1 MADPLLNALHYLCHH
16 YGQPRSVNCLLE
28 GLPLQDGLLSPHLLP
43 RAAHNAGFQAE
54 EARLSLPQLSPLL
67 LPVIALLDSN
77 RACVLLDIDQ
87 EKQRAEVAHPCQQSY
102 DPRESNAS
110 EKSDAPEKSWMSFDE
125 LEQQFLNRVFLLKMP
140 FQFDARAETAADCD
154 NANTAQVKP
163 TNSATSPQT
172 TSHSSQAWFW
182 QTLWQSKPLYRDVL
196 IASALLNVFALAI
209 PLFTRLIYDKVV
221 PNQAF
226 DTLWVLTSGIVVIFG
241 FDFLLKY
248 LRSYFIDIASK
259 KSDILLSAAIYRKVM
274 GLKLAARPP
283 SVGAFTRHLQ
293 EFESVREFF
302 TSATITALI
311 DLPFAL
317 LFLLVIY
324 TIAAPVVVIPIAAI
338 IILAIY
344 SMLIQRPLQK
354 AIEEGSQL
362 AAQKHA
368 NLVESV
374 AGLETVKLFNS
385 QPQYQYRWE
394 QAVAHMANW
403 GVKSRRLTD
412 SVHNLASL
420 TQQCVSVG
428 VIIYGV
434 YLIAAGAL
442 SVGGLIAV
450 SMLTSRAIGP
460 MVQLSQLSTRYHQ
473 AKSAIAIL
481 SDIMAMPDETR
492 PQQTTEHAKP
502 LSGDIQCDNLT
513 FTYPH
518 AETPA
523 LQSVSLTIKPGEK
536 VAVIGKIGSG
546 KTTLQRLLMG
556 LYQPSS
562 GAIRF
567 DNTDINQFHPHSLRQ
582 QVGCVPQDNA
592 LFFGSIR
599 DNITLGSPQ
608 ASDEDI
614 DKACRH
620 AGVNL
625 FTQHEPSGLNRQ
637 VGEGGQYLSG
647 GQRQA
652 VTIARAMLNQPKVL
666 VFDEPTSQ
674 MDSQLER
681 HIKRTLKSF
690 DKQHTLILFTHK
702 TSMLECVDRLIVLD
716 KGHVVADGEKDTVL
730 QKLRNGSG

>member
-1 MADPLLNALHYLCHH
+1 MADPLLNALHYLCQH
-16 YGQPRSVNCLLE
+16 YGQPHSVKSLLE
-28 GLPLQDGLLSPHLLP
+28 GLPLQDGQLSPHLLP
-43 RAAHNAGFQAE
+43 RAARNAGFQAE
-54 EARLSLPQLSPLL
+54 EATLSLLQLSPLL
-67 LPVIALLDSN
+67 LPVIALLDSD

-87 EKQRAEVAHPCQQSY
+87 EKQRAEIALPCELAMEGKDQ
-102 DPRESNAS
+102 DTETTGVESTTTN
-110 EKSDAPEKSWMSFDE
+110 KSWISFDE
-125 LEQQFLNRVFLLKMP
+125 LEQQFLNRVFLLKLP
-140 FQFDARAETAADCD
+140 FQFDARSQQA
-154 NANTAQVKP
+154 
-163 TNSATSPQT
+163 ATSANPHANQD
-172 TSHSSQAWFW
+172 SDHIPPRSISGASQAWFW

-226 DTLWVLTSGIVVIFG
+226 DTLWVLTSGMVIIFG
-241 FDFLLKY
+241 FDVLLKY

-259 KSDILLSAAIYRKVM
+259 KSDILLSADIYRKVM

-302 TSATITALI
+302 TSATIASLI

-324 TIAAPVVVIPIAAI
+324 SIAGPLVAIPLIAI
-338 IILAIY
+338 TLLALY
-344 SMLIQRPLQK
+344 SLLVQRPLRK

-385 QPQYQYRWE
+385 QPQYQHRWE
-394 QAVAHMANW
+394 QAVTHMANW
-403 GVKSRRLTD
+403 GVQSRRLTD
-412 SVHNLASL
+412 SVHNLAGL

-428 VIIYGV
+428 VIIFGV
-434 YLIAAGAL
+434 YLIAAGQL
-442 SVGGLIAV
+442 TVGGLIAV

-481 SDIMAMPDETR
+481 SDIMAMPDEIR
-492 PQQTTEHAKP
+492 PSQQTDRTQP
-502 LSGDIQCDNLT
+502 LNGHIKCDNLT
-513 FTYPH
+513 FTYPN

-523 LQSVSLTIKPGEK
+523 LKSLSLVIRPGEK

-567 DNTDINQFHPHSLRQ
+567 NNTDINQYHPHTLRQ
-582 QVGCVPQDNA
+582 QIGCVPQDNA

-608 ASDEDI
+608 ASDAEI
-614 DKACRH
+614 DQACH
-620 AGVNL
+620 QAGVHL
-625 FTQHEPSGLNRQ
+625 FTQQEPSGLNRQ
-637 VGEGGQYLSG
+637 VGESGQYLSG
-647 GQRQA
+647 GQKQA
-652 VTIARAMLNQPKVL
+652 VTIARALLNQPKL
-666 VFDEPTSQ
+666 LIFDEPTSQ
-674 MDSQLER
+674 MDNRSEQ
-681 HIKRTLKSF
+681 HIKHTLKTL
-690 DKQHTLILFTHK
+690 DEQHTLILFTHK

-716 KGHVVADGEKDTVL
+716 QGHVIADGEKEAVL
-730 QKLRNGSG
+730 QQLKKL

>member
-1 MADPLLNALHYLCHH
+1 MADPLLSALHYLCQH
-16 YGQPRSVNCLLE
+16 YGHPHSVKSLLE
-28 GLPLQDGLLSPHLLP
+28 GLPLQDGQLSPHLLP
-43 RAAHNAGFQAE
+43 RAASNAGFQAE
-54 EARLSLPQLSPLL
+54 EATLSLPQLSPLL

-87 EKQRAEVAHPCQQSY
+87 EKQRAEIALPCTSAKKNTAQ
-102 DPRESNAS
+102 DTETAEIESTAT
-110 EKSDAPEKSWMSFDE
+110 DKSWVSFNE
-125 LEQQFLNRVFLLKMP
+125 LEQQFLNRVFLLKLP
-140 FQFDARAETAADCD
+140 FQFDARSE
-154 NANTAQVKP
+154 Q
-163 TNSATSPQT
+163 ATSYANVHASK
-172 TSHSSQAWFW
+172 TSDHIPPHSTSGASQAWFW

-226 DTLWVLTSGIVVIFG
+226 DTLWVLTSGMVIIFS
-241 FDFLLKY
+241 FDVLLKY

-259 KSDILLSAAIYRKVM
+259 KSDILLSADIYRKVM

-302 TSATITALI
+302 TSATITSLI

-324 TIAAPVVVIPIAAI
+324 SIAGPLVVIPIIAI
-338 IILAIY
+338 TLLALY
-344 SMLIQRPLQK
+344 SLLVQRPLRK

-412 SVHNLASL
+412 SVHNLAGLS
-420 TQQCVSVG
+420 QQCVSVG
-428 VIIYGV
+428 VIIFGV
-434 YLIAAGAL
+434 YLIAAGQL
-442 SVGGLIAV
+442 TVGGLIAV

-473 AKSAIAIL
+473 AKSAITIL
-481 SDIMAMPDETR
+481 SDIMAMPDEIR
-492 PQQTTEHAKP
+492 PSQQTDHAQP
-502 LSGDIQCDNLT
+502 LNGNVRCDNLT
-513 FTYPH
+513 FSYPN

-523 LQSVSLTIKPGEK
+523 LKSVSLTIKSGEK
-536 VAVIGKIGSG
+536 VAIIGKVGSG

-567 DNTDINQFHPHSLRQ
+567 DNTDINQYHPHTLRQ
-582 QVGCVPQDNA
+582 QIGCVPQDNA

-608 ASDEDI
+608 ASDDDI
-614 DKACRH
+614 DQACLQ
-620 AGVNL
+620 AGVHL
-625 FTQHEPSGLNRQ
+625 FTQQEPSGINRQ

-647 GQRQA
+647 GQKQA
-652 VTIARAMLNQPKVL
+652 VTIARALINQPKL
-666 VFDEPTSQ
+666 LIFDEPTSQ
-674 MDSQLER
+674 MDNRSEQHL
-681 HIKRTLKSF
+681 KQTLQSLGN
-690 DKQHTLILFTHK
+690 QHTLILFTHK
-702 TSMLECVDRLIVLD
+702 TSMLECIDRLIVLD
-716 KGHVVADGEKDTVL
+716 QGHVIADGEKESVL
-730 QKLRNGSG
+730 QQLK

>member
-1 MADPLLNALHYLCHH
+1 
-16 YGQPRSVNCLLE
+16 
-28 GLPLQDGLLSPHLLP
+28 
-43 RAAHNAGFQAE
+43 
-54 EARLSLPQLSPLL
+54 
-67 LPVIALLDSN
+67 
-77 RACVLLDIDQ
+77 
-87 EKQRAEVAHPCQQSY
+87 
-102 DPRESNAS
+102 
-110 EKSDAPEKSWMSFDE
+110 MSFDE
-125 LEQQFLNRVFLLKMP
+125 LEQQFINRVFLLKMP
-140 FQFDARAETAADCD
+140 FQFDARAESAVDAA
-154 NANTAQVKP
+154 NANKAQVKP
-163 TNSATSPQT
+163 TPGAAGVAPPQSP
-172 TSHSSQAWFW
+172 SHSSQTWFW

-302 TSATITALI
+302 TSATITTLI

-324 TIAAPVVVIPIAAI
+324 TIAGPLVVIPIAAI
-338 IILAIY
+338 IVLAIY

-385 QPQYQYRWE
+385 QPQYQHRWE

-442 SVGGLIAV
+442 SIGGLIAV

-460 MVQLSQLSTRYHQ
+460 MIQLSQLSTRYHQ

-481 SDIMAMPDETR
+481 SDIMAMPDESR
-492 PQQTTEHAKP
+492 PQQSPEHAKP

-513 FTYPH
+513 FTYPN
-518 AETPA
+518 AKTPA

-546 KTTLQRLLMG
+546 KTTLQRVLMG

-582 QVGCVPQDNA
+582 QIGCVPQDNA

-599 DNITLGSPQ
+599 DNIILGSPQ
-608 ASDEDI
+608 ASDKNI
-614 DKACRH
+614 DQAGQQ
-620 AGVNL
+620 AGVHL

-652 VTIARAMLNQPKVL
+652 ITIARAMLNQPKVL
-666 VFDEPTSQ
+666 VLDEPTSQ
-674 MDSQLER
+674 MDSQLEQ

-716 KGHVVADGEKDTVL
+716 KGHVVADGEKETVL
-730 QKLRNGSG
+730 QQLRRPAG

>member
-1 MADPLLNALHYLCHH
+1 MADPLLNALHYLCQH
-16 YGQPRSVNCLLE
+16 YGQPRSVKSLLE

-43 RAAHNAGFQAE
+43 RAAHNAGFQTE
-54 EARLSLPQLSPLL
+54 EATLSLPQLSPLL

-87 EKQRAEVAHPCQQSY
+87 DKQRAEIALPC
-102 DPRESNAS
+102 ELISNT
-110 EKSDAPEKSWMSFDE
+110 SDADAIVAESTAADKSWVSFEE
-125 LEQQFLNRVFLLKMP
+125 LEQQFLNRVFLLRRP
-140 FQFDARAETAADCD
+140 FPFDARSEQAATS
-154 NANTAQVKP
+154 ANT
-163 TNSATSPQT
+163 SANNTSGHTPPHS
-172 TSHSSQAWFW
+172 TSGASQAWFW
-182 QTLWQSKPLYRDVL
+182 QTLWQSKSLYRDVL
-196 IASALLNVFALAI
+196 VASALLNVFALAI

-226 DTLWVLTSGIVVIFG
+226 DTLWVLTSGMAIIFS
-241 FDFLLKY
+241 FDVLLKF

-259 KSDILLSAAIYRKVM
+259 KSDILLSADIYRKVM

-302 TSATITALI
+302 TSATIASLI

-324 TIAAPVVVIPIAAI
+324 TIAGPLVIIPIIAI
-338 IILAIY
+338 SLLALY
-344 SMLIQRPLQK
+344 SLLVQRPLRK

-368 NLVESV
+368 NLVESI

-420 TQQCVSVG
+420 SQQCVSIG
-428 VIIYGV
+428 VIIFGV
-434 YLIAAGAL
+434 YLIAAGQL
-442 SVGGLIAV
+442 TVGGLIAV
-450 SMLTSRAIGP
+450 SMLTGRAIGP

-492 PQQTTEHAKP
+492 PNQQTDQIQP
-502 LSGDIQCDNLT
+502 LSGNLTCDNLT
-513 FTYPH
+513 FSYPH

-523 LQSVSLTIKPGEK
+523 LKSVSLTIKSGEK
-536 VAVIGKIGSG
+536 VAIIGKIGSG

-567 DNTDINQFHPHSLRQ
+567 DNTDINQYHPHTLRQ
-582 QVGCVPQDNA
+582 QIGCVPQDNA

-608 ASDEDI
+608 ANDNDI
-614 DKACRH
+614 DQACH
-620 AGVNL
+620 QAGVHL
-625 FTQHEPSGLNRQ
+625 FIQQEPSGLNRQ

-652 VTIARAMLNQPKVL
+652 ITIARALLNQPKLL

-674 MDSQLER
+674 MDNRSEQHL
-681 HIKRTLKSF
+681 KQTLTSL
-690 DKQHTLILFTHK
+690 DSQHTLILFTHK
-702 TSMLECVDRLIVLD
+702 TTMLECIDRLIVLD
-716 KGHVVADGEKDTVL
+716 QGHVIADGEKDNVL
-730 QKLRNGSG
+730 QQLKKSV

>member
-1 MADPLLNALHYLCHH
+1 MADPLLDALHYLCHH
-16 YGQPRSVNCLLE
+16 YGQPRSAKSLLE
-28 GLPLQDGLLSPHLLP
+28 GLPLQDGLLVPHLLP
-43 RAAHNAGFQAE
+43 RAANNAGFEAE
-54 EARLSLPQLSPLL
+54 EANISLPQLSPLL

-87 EKQRAEVAHPCQQSY
+87 EKQQAEIAVPSEQSIGT
-102 DPRESNAS
+102 PNAPDS
-110 EKSDAPEKSWMSFDE
+110 GPPKDTSWISFDE
-125 LEQQFLNRVFLLKMP
+125 LEQQFLNRVFLLKLP
-140 FQFDARAETAADCD
+140 FQFDARSEHAAGQSAS
-154 NANTAQVKP
+154 NATQPHEAK
-163 TNSATSPQT
+163 SA
-172 TSHSSQAWFW
+172 SQAWFW
-182 QTLWQSKPLYRDVL
+182 QTLWQSKPLYRYVL

-226 DTLWVLTSGIVVIFG
+226 DTLWVLTSGMLIIFS
-241 FDFLLKY
+241 FDVLLKY

-302 TSATITALI
+302 TSATVTSLI

-324 TIAAPVVVIPIAAI
+324 TIAGPLVVIPIVAI
-338 IILAIY
+338 FALGLY
-344 SMLIQRPLQK
+344 SILIQRPLRR

-374 AGLETVKLFNS
+374 SGLETVKLFNS
-385 QPQYQYRWE
+385 QPQYQHRWE

-434 YLIAAGAL
+434 YLIAAGQL

-481 SDIMAMPDETR
+481 SDIMAMPDEG
-492 PQQTTEHAKP
+492 QTKQGSEPTQP
-502 LSGDIQCDNLT
+502 ISGRIDCDNLT
-513 FTYPH
+513 FSYPN
-518 AETPA
+518 AEVPA

-546 KTTLQRLLMG
+546 KTTLQRLLAG

-582 QVGCVPQDNA
+582 QLGWVPQDNA

-599 DNITLGSPQ
+599 DNITLGSPHS
-608 ASDEDI
+608 SDEDI
-614 DKACRH
+614 DHACQL
-620 AGVNL
+620 AGVHL
-625 FTQHEPSGLNRQ
+625 FTQQEPSGLNRQ

-647 GQRQA
+647 GQKQA
-652 VTIARAMLNQPKVL
+652 ITVARALLNKPKVL

-674 MDSQLER
+674 MDNRSEQ
-681 HIKRTLKSF
+681 HIKRTLKSL
-690 DKQHTLILFTHK
+690 DSQHTLILFTHK

-716 KGHVVADGEKDTVL
+716 KGHVVADGEKETVL
-730 QKLRNGSG
+730 QQLRTNP

>member
-1 MADPLLNALHYLCHH
+1 MADPLLNALHYLCQH
-16 YGQPRSVNCLLE
+16 YGHPRSVKSLLE

-54 EARLSLPQLSPLL
+54 EAPLSLPQLSPLL

-77 RACVLLDIDQ
+77 QACVLLDIDQ
-87 EKQRAEVAHPCQQSY
+87 EKQRAEIALPCNLMKDASATETETTVA
-102 DPRESNAS
+102 ESTEAD
-110 EKSDAPEKSWMSFDE
+110 KTWVSFDE
-125 LEQQFLNRVFLLKMP
+125 LEQQFLNRVFLLKLP
-140 FQFDARAETAADCD
+140 FQFDARSQQA
-154 NANTAQVKP
+154 
-163 TNSATSPQT
+163 ATSASANPSQT
-172 TSHSSQAWFW
+172 SGPIPPRSVSGASQAWFW
-182 QTLWQSKPLYRDVL
+182 QTLWQSKSLYRDVL
-196 IASALLNVFALAI
+196 IASALLNIFALAI

-226 DTLWVLTSGIVVIFG
+226 DTLWVLTSGMVIIFG
-241 FDFLLKY
+241 FDVVLKY

-259 KSDILLSAAIYRKVM
+259 KSDVLLSADIYRKVM

-302 TSATITALI
+302 TSATIASLI

-324 TIAAPVVVIPIAAI
+324 TIAGPLVTIPLIAI
-338 IILAIY
+338 TLLILY
-344 SMLIQRPLQK
+344 SLLIQRPLRK

-385 QPQYQYRWE
+385 QPQYQHRWE

-412 SVHNLASL
+412 SVHNLAGL

-428 VIIYGV
+428 VIIFGV
-434 YLIAAGAL
+434 YLIAAGQL
-442 SVGGLIAV
+442 TVGGLIAV

-460 MVQLSQLSTRYHQ
+460 MIQLSQLSTRYHQ

-492 PQQTTEHAKP
+492 PSQQTDNTQP
-502 LSGDIQCDNLT
+502 LSGNITCDNLT
-513 FTYPH
+513 FSYPN
-518 AETPA
+518 AETAA
-523 LQSVSLTIKPGEK
+523 LKSVSLTIKPGEK
-536 VAVIGKIGSG
+536 VAIIGKIGSG
-546 KTTLQRLLMG
+546 KTTLLRLLMG

-562 GAIRF
+562 GSIRF
-567 DNTDINQFHPHSLRQ
+567 DNTNINQYHPHTLRQ
-582 QVGCVPQDNA
+582 QIGCVPQDNA

-608 ASDEDI
+608 ASDDEI
-614 DKACRH
+614 NLACH
-620 AGVNL
+620 QAGVHL
-625 FTQHEPSGLNRQ
+625 FTQQEASGLNRQ

-647 GQRQA
+647 GQKQTI
-652 VTIARAMLNQPKVL
+652 TIARALLNQPKL
-666 VFDEPTSQ
+666 LIFDEPTSQ
-674 MDSQLER
+674 MDNRSEQHL
-681 HIKRTLKSF
+681 KQTLKSLN
-690 DKQHTLILFTHK
+690 DQHTLILFTHK
-702 TSMLECVDRLIVLD
+702 TSMLECIDRLIVLEQ
-716 KGHVVADGEKDTVL
+716 GHVIADGDKEAVL
-730 QKLRNGSG
+730 NKLKSGGE